1 MKKKILIMED
11 DRKVLEILSFALG
24 REGYQVF
31 KASDGLAGVQFCE
44 EHDTDLI
51 LLDLAASFVD
61 SEASSMDSFETCR
74 CLREEGTTSPILV
87 CVASHE
93 EAEKALD
100 LGASDYIL
108 KPFSMKELLLRVN
121 ANTWHMEMPPSE
133 IGALSKRQVFGRIT
147 IYPDRSV
154 VTKDETELSLTQR
167 EYNLLCFLAKAPGKT
182 FSREVLLHE
191 VWEYTGYIGDL
202 RAVDV
207 IISRLREKIEDDP
220 ANPSLIIT
228 RRGHGYMLKDQ

>member
-1 MKKKILIMED
+1 MKKKILIMES

-31 KASDGLAGVQFCE
+31 KASDGLGGVQSCE
-44 EHDTDLI
+44 THKPDLI
-51 LLDLAASFVD
+51 ILDLSAISVD
-61 SEASSMDSFETCR
+61 GETSMDSFETCR
-74 CLREEGTTSPILV
+74 CLREEGVIAPVLICT
-87 CVASHE
+87 ASLE

-100 LGASDYIL
+100 MGAVDYIQ

-121 ANTWHMEMPPSE
+121 VNTWNMEMPPNE
-133 IGALSKRQVFGRIT
+133 IGALSERQVFGRIT
-147 IYPDRSV
+147 VYPDKSV
-154 VTKDETELSLTQR
+154 VTKDETILSLTQR
-167 EYNLLCFLAKAPGKT
+167 EYNLISFLAKNPGKF
-182 FSREVLLHE
+182 FSREELLRE

-207 IISRLREKIEDDP
+207 IIRRLREKIEDDP

-228 RRGHGYMLKDQ
+228 RRGHGYMLVDR